1 MNIFFDNINLDS
13 SSGPN
18 GFAKKLMSSLEKDFK
33 VPVDWKFS
41 SSKKYDVQLAFIMA
55 NFKVAPLIQR
65 LDGIYFNTD
74 QDYEQLNSPI
84 HATYQA
90 ADSVI
95 FQSDFNKKLTE
106 SYFGKH
112 EDSHVINNGTDLQKI
127 SNIKPIESE
136 LIDKFENI
144 WSCASSWRPHKR
156 LEENINYF
164 LEHAGSNDCLIIA
177 GENPDF
183 RCEDPRVLYAG
194 HLPWDALIGLFKRS
208 QTFLH
213 LSWLDHCPNVVVDAR
228 AAGCNIVCSSS
239 GGTKEIAGPNAII
252 IEEDEWDFSPI
263 KLYHPPKLDFSK
275 KASNIY
281 DIDISIENVS
291 KKYLDIFKLYG

>member
-1 MNIFFDNINLDS
+1 MATAVDKS
-13 SSGPN
+13 
-18 GFAKKLMSSLEKDFK
+18 K
-33 VPVDWKFS
+33 VPWWVS
-41 SSKKYDVQLAFIMA
+41 NLIVPLVNLVLALLVSALFI
-55 NFKVAPLIQR
+55 F
-65 LDGIYFNTD
+65 
-74 QDYEQLNSPI
+74 
-84 HATYQA
+84 
-90 ADSVI
+90 
-95 FQSDFNKKLTE
+95 
-106 SYFGKH
+106 
-112 EDSHVINNGTDLQKI
+112 
-127 SNIKPIESE
+127 
-136 LIDKFENI
+136 
-144 WSCASSWRPHKR
+144 
-156 LEENINYF
+156 
-164 LEHAGSNDCLIIA
+164 IA